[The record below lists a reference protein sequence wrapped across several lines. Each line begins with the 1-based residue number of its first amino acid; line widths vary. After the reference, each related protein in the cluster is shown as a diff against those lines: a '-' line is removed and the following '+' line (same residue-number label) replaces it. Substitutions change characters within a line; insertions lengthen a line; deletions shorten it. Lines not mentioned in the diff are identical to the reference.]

1 MRKMFPYVLLVL
13 TMLMSSSTP
22 AQAKSQSLLGVS
34 TDTAAREPARPA
46 KVERAAR
53 ISFTVKAGR
62 LVAGKLVSGLKQV
75 AFNNDLDIQIDEV
88 DSSLFEKLYQV
99 RATGSAR
106 GVLALKA
113 YVQTTVAMLK
123 R

>member
-1 MRKMFPYVLLVL
+1 MREMFPYVLLVL
-13 TMLMSSSTP
+13 AMLMSSSAP
-22 AQAKSQSLLGVS
+22 AQAKSRSLLGVS
-34 TDTAAREPARPA
+34 TDPAAREPARPA
-46 KVERAAR
+46 KVEMAAR
-53 ISFTVKAGR
+53 ISFMVKAGR
-62 LVAGKLVSGLKQV
+62 LVAGKLVSGLEQV
-75 AFNNDLDIQIDEV
+75 AFNHDLDIQIEQV

-113 YVQTTVAMLK
+113 YVQTTEAMLK